1 MVADLEYQNC
11 LCAEWAWNIA
21 KLKVRLANRKQ
32 GKSENSLMALRNIGL
47 GAAALL
53 TLSACGSG
61 DEAATDGAPEPAVID
76 QRQDNFEEISDAFRA
91 IRGEL
96 EGEEPDMAAIVANAE
111 IINAN
116 AVKIEGFFPEGTG
129 MDDGYDSEALAT
141 IWEQPEE
148 FASAQQRLVSAS
160 EAFLATANE
169 GDAAAIG
176 EAVGDLGGAC
186 KNCHDTFRL
195 DDE

>member
-1 MVADLEYQNC
+1 
-11 LCAEWAWNIA
+11 
-21 KLKVRLANRKQ
+21 
-32 GKSENSLMALRNIGL
+32 MALRNIGL

-53 TLSACGSG
+53 VLSACGS
-61 DEAATDGAPEPAVID
+61 DEPAEEVAANEASEPTVID
-76 QRQDNFEEISDAFRA
+76 ERQNNFEEIGDAFRV

-96 EGEEPDMAAIVANAE
+96 ENEEPDMAAIVTNAE

-116 AVKIEGFFPEGTG
+116 AMKIEGYFPEGTG

-148 FASAQQRLVSAS
+148 FAAAHQRLVSAS

-169 GDAAAIG
+169 GDEAAIG
-176 EAVGDLGGAC
+176 AGVGELGGSC